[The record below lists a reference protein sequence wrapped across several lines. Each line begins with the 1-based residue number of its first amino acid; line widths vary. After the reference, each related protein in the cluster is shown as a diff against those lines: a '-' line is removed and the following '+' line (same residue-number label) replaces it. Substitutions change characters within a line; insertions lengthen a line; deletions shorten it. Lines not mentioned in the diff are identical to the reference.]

1 MQSKTLRKTIK
12 TEKRTPKRPAGK
24 LAKDGSFYNK
34 TRSGIRQKQQL
45 PTLEQASAN
54 MPVQLITASLY
65 DGKKFL
71 KQIEVLA
78 GALTIRH
85 RGMVFERSET
95 RDVVGKKHAS
105 TRRGGVKFRRM
116 EPVKEKNYLAD
127 YTYYELNRK
136 VQAKLSGAY

>member
-1 MQSKTLRKTIK
+1 MQSKTIK

-34 TRSGIRQKQQL
+34 GRKQHREQL

-78 GALTIRH
+78 GAVTIRH
-85 RGMVFERSET
+85 GGMVFERSET
-95 RDVVGKKHAS
+95 RDVVGKKKAS
-105 TRRGGVKFRRM
+105 TRRGGVKFTRM
-116 EPVKEKNYLAD
+116 GLDKEVAYFAAYEEHRLGAKIGG
-127 YTYYELNRK
+127 TY
-136 VQAKLSGAY
+136 